1 MIHSSVNKAALM
13 KNLQKTDSQAVM
25 MARYNMYAFGLPF
38 ILVTAVLAVEIDA
51 KGASPTCFAHSIRP
65 GFGEESCWFALC
77 SSGQV
82 LEPYFTTPHKL
93 E

>member
-1 MIHSSVNKAALM
+1 MNKAALM
-13 KNLQKTDSQAVM
+13 KNLHKTDPQAAM
-25 MARYNMYAFGLPF
+25 MARYSMYAFGLPF

-51 KGASPTCFAHSIRP
+51 KGDSPSCFAHAIRP

-82 LEPYFTTPHKL
+82 LD
-93 E
+93 